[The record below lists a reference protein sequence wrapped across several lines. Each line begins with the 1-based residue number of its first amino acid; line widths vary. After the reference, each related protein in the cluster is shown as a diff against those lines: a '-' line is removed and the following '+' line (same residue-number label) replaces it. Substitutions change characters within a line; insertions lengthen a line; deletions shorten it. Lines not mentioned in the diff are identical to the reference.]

1 MIVNQRSMGK
11 FRASRGFSRQ
21 DPLSPFLIRLCLE
34 VLGVRWRKL
43 EQLGVWGEGFRTRR
57 DGVDVSHLQC
67 LMILFLHQQDG
78 GRLKI

>member
-11 FRASRGFSRQ
+11 FRASRGLGKQ
-21 DPLSPFLIRLCLE
+21 GPLSPFLFRLCLE
-34 VLGVRWRKL
+34 VLGVWWRKL
-43 EQLGVWGEGFRTRR
+43 EQTGDWGEGFRTRR
-57 DGVDVSHLQC
+57 AGADVSHLRC